1 MEIKTE
7 DSQIPQ
13 NDFLVKSN
21 EDNQVNS
28 ENYLDSSM
36 LTQKAI
42 RTIFKIP
49 VYDKV
54 TYSNILAIPLIVCSN
69 MILSTFFNAQIIFL
83 LTDPKLFNIP

>member
-69 MILSTFFNAQIIFL
+69 MILSTFFSAQIIFL